1 MEDILKVIILSLIEG
16 VTEFLPISSTG
27 HLIVGTAL
35 LDFNEMGAVFEI
47 FIQFGAVLAVIF
59 YYRASLRDHVTGF
72 RSDAEIRRFW
82 TLIVLASLPA
92 AALGFLFDEGI
103 ETVFFSPVVVA
114 LALIAGGIIFLL
126 VERLP
131 RFRERSNEQASPIT
145 QVTTSQAIVVGIVQM
160 LALIPGMSR
169 SGTTIVGGMLAGMDR
184 RLATEFSFF
193 LAIPVLGGATLY
205 KLLISLDRLQADELA
220 LLFLGAVLSGLFA
233 WFAIDWL
240 LKFISRNSFVLF
252 GYYRIV
258 GWFAHIGGHCQRTDL
273 LIQRRH
279 DAPAIHPIGKSKP
292 AWIFD
297 CPKHGPEYNE
307 S

>member
-59 YYRASLRDHVTGF
+59 YYRANLRDHVTGF

-131 RFRERSNEQASPIT
+131 RFRECRNEKASPIT

-258 GWFAHIGGHCQRTDL
+258 AGL
-273 LIQRRH
+273 LIL
-279 DAPAIHPIGKSKP
+279 AGIASGLIS
-292 AWIFD
+292 
-297 CPKHGPEYNE
+297 
-307 S
+307 

>member
-1 MEDILKVIILSLIEG
+1 MEDVLKVIILSLLEG

-27 HLIVGTAL
+27 HLIVGKAL
-35 LDFNEMGAVFEI
+35 LDFTTIGAVFEI
-47 FIQFGAVLAVIF
+47 VIQFGAVLAVIY
-59 YYRASLRDHVTGF
+59 YYRKTLREHMASID
-72 RSDAEIRRFW
+72 SDQKIRRFW
-82 TLIVLASLPA
+82 LLIVAASLPA
-92 AALGFLFDEGI
+92 ATLGFLFDKRI
-103 ETVFFSPVVVA
+103 EMILFSPVVVA
-114 LALIAGGIIFLL
+114 LALIAGGIVFLL

-131 RFRERSNEQASPIT
+131 RFRESRNESASPIT
-145 QVTTSQAIVVGIVQM
+145 QVTVSQAIAVGIVQV

-205 KLLISLDRLQADELA
+205 KLLISLKELQADDLA

-258 GWFAHIGGHCQRTDL
+258 AGA
-273 LIQRRH
+273 LILMGI
-279 DAPAIHPIGKSKP
+279 ASGLIS
-292 AWIFD
+292 
-297 CPKHGPEYNE
+297 
-307 S
+307 